1 MTALITQLD
10 TRLNVELTNFAT
22 VAKAW
27 TTEPIE
33 NFNSESPAC
42 LYYLAGI
49 QSEASP
55 YDTLDYQPG
64 DRTVGVLLVC
74 LIDDFETRWQEI
86 NSAIAGWQPAGETYE
101 SMEHIGGDLLALY
114 GDLMWWRDTY
124 AVRCY
129 RGEI

>member
-10 TRLNVELTNFAT
+10 TRLQTELTNFAT

-49 QSEASP
+49 SSEASP
-55 YDTLDYQPG
+55 YDTQDYQPG
-64 DRTVGVLLVC
+64 DRNVGVLLVC
-74 LIDDFETRWQEI
+74 PAADFETRWQEI
-86 NSAIAGWQPAGETYE
+86 NAAVAGWQPTGDTYETFEHISGETLAIY
-101 SMEHIGGDLLALY
+101 GDLL
-114 GDLMWWRDTY
+114 WWRDTY